1 MADYFLHGCEV
12 AEVVDGIRPIRTVKS
27 SVIGIVGTAPG
38 APEADFPY
46 HTPVLLANN
55 PRKAAKLGTDGTL
68 LDAVSAIYT
77 QTGATIVVVRV
88 PEGADDNETLS
99 NIIGNVTL
107 MTGVHAFRAAGSLL
121 AVKPKIL
128 IAPGFTSVRPVAVK
142 TIEVTAQGDGYTQAT
157 VAIAGGGGTGAA
169 ATAVITEG
177 KVTAIQL
184 TRGGVGYTDVPV
196 VTITGDGA
204 GAAATAT
211 TGATANPVVSEM
223 VSIAGKLRAEIIKE
237 GPNTTDEAA
246 VQDRQDWGSARVY
259 LVDPFV
265 TVWDTTLSMT
275 VVQPGSAWVAG
286 LIAKIDNDPAKGFWW
301 SPSNQVITGIT
312 GTARPIDFG
321 LSDPDCVAN
330 YLNENEV
337 ATIIQDE
344 GYRLWGN
351 RTCSDDPLW
360 AFLPVRR
367 THDMINDSI
376 EAGYRWLMDRP
387 FSVQA
392 IIDCCDS
399 LNLYLAGMKTR
410 GALLGGKVWIDPE
423 LNTKDSLMDGDFV
436 VDFDNEAPAP
446 MEHIL
451 FRMHRNADYYE
462 ELITEATTLL
472 DGR

>member
-1 MADYFLHGCEV
+1 MGEYFLHGCEV
-12 AEVVDGIRPIRTVKS
+12 VETTDGIRPIRTVKS
-27 SVIGIVGTAPG
+27 SVIGIVGTAPD

-55 PRKAAKLGTDGTL
+55 PRKAAKLGKEGTL
-68 LDAVSAIYT
+68 YDAVSAIYT

-88 PEGADDNETLS
+88 PEGADANETLS
-99 NIIGNVTL
+99 NIVGNVTL
-107 MTGVHAFRAAGSLL
+107 MTGVHAFRAANSLL

-128 IAPGFTSVRPVAVK
+128 VAPGFTSIKPQGVK
-142 TIEVTAQGDGYTQAT
+142 TIAVTAQGANYTTAT
-157 VAIAGGGGTGAA
+157 VAITGGGGQGAA
-169 ATAVITEG
+169 ATAVIEQG

-184 TRGGVGYTDVPV
+184 TRAGVGYTAVPE

-204 GAAATAT
+204 GATATAT
-211 TGATANPVVSEM
+211 TGTTANPVVSEM
-223 VSIAGKLRAEIIKE
+223 VSIAAKLRAAIVKE

-246 VQDRQDWGSARVY
+246 VQDRKDWGSARVFV
-259 LVDPFV
+259 VDPFV

-286 LIAKIDNDPAKGFWW
+286 LIAKTDNDPAKGFWW

-330 YLNENEV
+330 YLNANEV
-337 ATIIQDE
+337 ATIIHED

-360 AFLPVRR
+360 AFLSVRR
-367 THDMINDSI
+367 THDMVNDSI
-376 EAGYRWLMDRP
+376 EAGYLWLMDRP

-392 IIDCCDS
+392 IVDCADS
-399 LNLYLAGMKTR
+399 LNLYLAGLKTR
-410 GALLGGKVWIDPE
+410 GALLGGKVWIDPD
-423 LNTKDSLMDGDFV
+423 LNTKDRLMAGEFTI
-436 VDFDNEAPAP
+436 DFDNEAPAP
-446 MEHIL
+446 MEHIA
-451 FRMHRNADYYE
+451 FRMHRSADYYE
-462 ELITEATTLL
+462 ELITEANAVLAAQ
-472 DGR
+472 